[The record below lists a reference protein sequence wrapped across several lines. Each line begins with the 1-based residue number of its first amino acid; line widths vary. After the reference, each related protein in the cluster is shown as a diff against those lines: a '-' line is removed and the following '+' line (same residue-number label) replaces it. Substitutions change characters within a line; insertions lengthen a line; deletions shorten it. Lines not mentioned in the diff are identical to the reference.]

1 MVSAESIKNAFAEFV
16 GTFLLVSISCYS
28 FSMANLGKLDPLGLA
43 LANSMAFVTLS
54 WALQES
60 GPCFMNPVLT
70 LVRLINGEQKVGRSM
85 ANIAAQVLGSCLATV
100 LVACVVPHEHIEKTK
115 RLVGYPRLN
124 FTDYTEIQ
132 LFLFEFLSAA
142 LSMLAYFAT
151 VTDKRGPAYV
161 YGFAIGAVV
170 LVSTVMFHNST
181 GGCVNLARVI
191 GPQLVFGEWTD
202 VPVYWLAACFGS
214 LFAANYYEYFI
225 LKDNE
230 AEEDLEDLNHGKT
243 MKTLENINQAASLK
257 Y

>member
-1 MVSAESIKNAFAEFV
+1 MVAAESVKNAFAEFV
-16 GTFLLVSISCYS
+16 GTFLLVFVSCYS
-28 FSMANLGKLDPLGLA
+28 FSMANLGRLDPLGVA
-43 LANSMAFVTLS
+43 LANSMAFVTLI

-70 LVRLINGEQKVGRSM
+70 LVRLVKGEHKVGRGM
-85 ANIAAQVLGSCLATV
+85 ANIAAQVVGSCLATV
-100 LVACVVPHEHIEKTK
+100 LVACLVPDEHKDKTK
-115 RLVGYPRLN
+115 LLVGYPRLN
-124 FTDYTEIQ
+124 YKDYSEIQ

-142 LSMLAYFAT
+142 LSMMAYFAT

-170 LVSTVMFHNST
+170 LVSTIMNYNST
-181 GGCVNLARVI
+181 GGCVNLARVM
-191 GPQLVFGEWTD
+191 GPQIVFGDWSD

-214 LFAANYYEYFI
+214 LFSAYYYEYFI
-225 LKDNE
+225 LKDSE